1 MTARRT
7 DSNGWYEAKG
17 NPMTKVGVFPYL
29 GSEIPGA
36 PDPGRV
42 YNVYRPAEELARETC
57 LNSFK
62 LIPFV
67 DNHAMLGPSEQGLMD
82 VSDKGAHGVT
92 GEEIMFDGEYI
103 RGNLKVWS
111 EPIANLITNGKR
123 ELSAGYRCIYDWT
136 AGIFNGVTYDAIQ
149 RDIQAN
155 HLALVQNG
163 RMGPDVAVLDHYT
176 FTIDSL
182 EHVQMADENKGGGEL
197 AELKAAID
205 KFGPMLQEFEG
216 IKEQLAGLTA
226 AKAPA
231 KEGEGEM
238 SDEEKAA
245 KAKADAGALDMCNK
259 MDAMDAQVKD
269 LQTKL
274 AAAMDAAPKVKDV
287 LAQVQTRDALVARLN
302 PVIGVFDHA
311 LMDANEVAAYACDK
325 LGLKPATG
333 NEVVA
338 VDAYLTGRGSA
349 APAAHVAD
357 AAPVEGSAVALYLSG
372 KKE

>member
-1 MTARRT
+1 MTARRV
-7 DSNGWYEAKG
+7 DHNGFWQAKG
-17 NPMTKVGVFPYL
+17 NPITKVGVFPYL

-62 LIPFV
+62 LLPFV
-67 DNHAMLGPSEQGLMD
+67 DEHTMLGSPEMGLTD
-82 VSDKGAHGVT
+82 VSDKGAHGVI
-92 GEEIMFDGEYI
+92 GEEVMFDGEYI
-103 RGNLKVWS
+103 RGNLQVWS

-176 FTIDSL
+176 FTIDSM
-182 EHVQMADENKGGGEL
+182 ERVQMADENKGGGEL

-231 KEGEGEM
+231 KAEGEM

-245 KAKADAGALDMCNK
+245 KAEADAKALDMGNK
-259 MDAMDAQVKD
+259 FEAMDAQVFD

-325 LGLKPATG
+325 LGLKPDAGT
-333 NEVVA
+333 EVIA
-338 VDAYLTGRGSA
+338 VDAYLTGRGAA

-357 AAPVEGSAVALYLSG
+357 AAPVEGGAVANYLSG